1 MSTTIDLRKKIHEFV
16 DHADDRILKIFY
28 AIITSEEIDQ
38 KKVLEQKILQARNE
52 KKKGKLITVD
62 PSNVWKNIK

>member
-1 MSTTIDLRKKIHEFV
+1 MPITKDLRKKIHEFV
-16 DHADDRILKIFY
+16 DHADDRILKILY

-62 PSNVWKNIK
+62 PSNVWKNI